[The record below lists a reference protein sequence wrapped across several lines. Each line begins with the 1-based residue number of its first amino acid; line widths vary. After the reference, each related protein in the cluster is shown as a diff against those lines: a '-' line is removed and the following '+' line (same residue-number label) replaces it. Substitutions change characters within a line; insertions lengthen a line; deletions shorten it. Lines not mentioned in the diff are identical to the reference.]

1 MKYKSRFRFHASGF
15 TLVELVVYLGILTL
29 LVIGTV
35 RLVLGVSF
43 NAAEV
48 KSERSVMSNG
58 NLAVETLA
66 REIRLAY
73 DVATSSSTFGSS
85 PGTLVLR
92 TFVSTSS
99 AATTTRSFFL
109 SGARLARQDGAGPV
123 ELLTSKDTTIT
134 ALTFWHLSTTTSG
147 LITVKI
153 SLEAGLGRFKE
164 AQVFYDSAVL
174 RNKY

>member
-73 DVATSSSTFGSS
+73 DVATS
-85 PGTLVLR
+85 
-92 TFVSTSS
+92 
-99 AATTTRSFFL
+99 
-109 SGARLARQDGAGPV
+109 
-123 ELLTSKDTTIT
+123 
-134 ALTFWHLSTTTSG
+134 
-147 LITVKI
+147 
-153 SLEAGLGRFKE
+153 
-164 AQVFYDSAVL
+164 
-174 RNKY
+174 